1 MSHDHNSPIF
11 QYIISFP
18 LILVPMFPSQCFL
31 DCLVDKVL
39 SKMLRVK
46 QGYFCG
52 EMGGRNHSEVSC
64 SCFGPRSIP
73 YAQMSLFQWQACA
86 HFSLTSPSLGFT
98 VSIKPGQLASQPPAL
113 HRHRWFPR
121 VSSPLPWACT
131 SSTPLLGSAQWQREM
146 RMASIY
152 RVQATSPSAICCL
165 KRSRCLAPPRLS

>member
-1 MSHDHNSPIF
+1 MYPC
-11 QYIISFP
+11 
-18 LILVPMFPSQCFL
+18 SQASVSWAVS
-31 DCLVDKVL
+31 LVDKVL

-73 YAQMSLFQWQACA
+73 YAQMPLFQWQACA

-113 HRHRWFPR
+113 HRHRWLSSGLLSSALGLHLFYTFARFSAVAERNAYGFNLPR
-121 VSSPLPWACT
+121 SSDVLLCYLLSEKEQMLGT
-131 SSTPLLGSAQWQREM
+131 SKIIIKWFLSQ
-146 RMASIY
+146 
-152 RVQATSPSAICCL
+152 
-165 KRSRCLAPPRLS
+165 PPTLI